1 MLSGAWWWFV
11 PAGLAI
17 AVLGTALSL
26 VNFGID
32 EFINPRLRQAG
43 IGTKKA
49 QRAQAKAKRGR
60 SREAPAAGL
69 ARCAGRGPGWPVVT

>member
-1 MLSGAWWWFV
+1 M

-32 EFINPRLRQAG
+32 EFVSPRLRSVG
-43 IGTKKA
+43 KTKLRTA
-49 QRAQAKAKRGR
+49 RGR
-60 SREAPAAGL
+60 TVRMRIGFTPVLGSAPLIDEPARLATPVAREAK
-69 ARCAGRGPGWPVVT
+69 